1 LHFWQNPKADKH
13 GQDRRKYFEE
23 AAIFHEFNFSFI
35 VLAFPDFSLENSFPA
50 VHFLR
55 GPSQNLRR
63 KRFYQN
69 ADACVKKKKLKKGRR
84 ESCGRRAAL
93 AC

>member
-50 VHFLR
+50 
-55 GPSQNLRR
+55 
-63 KRFYQN
+63 
-69 ADACVKKKKLKKGRR
+69 ACVKKKKLKKGRR